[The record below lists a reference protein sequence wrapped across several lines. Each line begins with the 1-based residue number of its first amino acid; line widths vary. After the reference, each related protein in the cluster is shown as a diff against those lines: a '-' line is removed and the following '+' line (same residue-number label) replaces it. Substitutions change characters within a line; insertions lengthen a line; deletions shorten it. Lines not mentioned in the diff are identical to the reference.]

1 MQYKTVVELYQKLH
15 LKIYSSQFM
24 TSQIIPLPFVLL
36 YLESKERKGKK
47 FEYAENKK
55 SFFDEIEKK
64 IIVFEGLS
72 FGGKTKI

>member
-1 MQYKTVVELYQKLH
+1 
-15 LKIYSSQFM
+15 M
-24 TSQIIPLPFVLL
+24 TSQIIPLPLSFCIWKV
-36 YLESKERKGKK
+36 RKGREKK

-72 FGGKTKI
+72 FGGKTKV

>member
-1 MQYKTVVELYQKLH
+1 
-15 LKIYSSQFM
+15 M

-64 IIVFEGLS
+64 S
-72 FGGKTKI
+72 